1 MQPLILQKKA
11 EIFLNNTLYPL
22 LKNFPKAEKFSLS
35 QELKQACYRAIKNI
49 MVYNS
54 MKGDKK
60 IQYLHLVDGDLKLLL
75 VLVGVA
81 RSQKYITEKKALE
94 LQEKISE
101 LGRITGGMIKS
112 HSVKK

>member
-1 MQPLILQKKA
+1 MDISSIIP
-11 EIFLNNTLYPL
+11 T
-22 LKNFPKAEKFSLS
+22 
-35 QELKQACYRAIKNI
+35 RRMDRTMVTAIKNI

-60 IQYLHLVDGDLKLLL
+60 IQYLHMVDGDLKLLL